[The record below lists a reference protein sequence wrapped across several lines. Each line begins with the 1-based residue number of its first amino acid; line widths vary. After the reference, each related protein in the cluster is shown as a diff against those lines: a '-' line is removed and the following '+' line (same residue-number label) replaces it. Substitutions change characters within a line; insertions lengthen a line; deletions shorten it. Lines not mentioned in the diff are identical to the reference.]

1 MEGFVC
7 VNDRI
12 AGQLMHVF
20 LARNIQV
27 PGDVRLVGID
37 DVPYASLLPVPLTT
51 VRQPTREIGEA
62 ALRAMLDRIHMP
74 HMPPREVLLDGEL
87 IVRRS
92 CGAEISSAR
101 D

>member
-1 MEGFVC
+1 
-7 VNDRI
+7 
-12 AGQLMHVF
+12 
-20 LARNIQV
+20 
-27 PGDVRLVGID
+27 
-37 DVPYASLLPVPLTT
+37 
-51 VRQPTREIGEA
+51 
-62 ALRAMLDRIHMP
+62 MLDRIHMP